1 VVAPLM
7 RPAVVTLGVFS
18 FVYYWNNFLWPLT
31 VLQTTSK
38 YPVVLAL
45 YQLLSFNMSAQYEN
59 VVLAGALVASLPT
72 IIVFLL
78 AQRVFVQG
86 IARVGVKG

>member
-1 VVAPLM
+1 
-7 RPAVVTLGVFS
+7 
-18 FVYYWNNFLWPLT
+18 
-31 VLQTTSK
+31 
-38 YPVVLAL
+38 VLAL

-59 VVLAGALVASLPT
+59 VVLAGALVASVPT

-78 AQRVFVQG
+78 AQRVFVEG